1 MSIKE
6 VNMTQVLDMI
16 GIRKGDE
23 ILTLA
28 GTCECDRFVCT
39 MDDTLEWA
47 TNIAVFCGYCV

>member
-1 MSIKE
+1 MSEE